1 MFRNNEFLER
11 LTVMKWP
18 EWVRILVGTAAALL
32 SIALSVFLQ
41 QEIGAYSLFVM
52 LPGVAVFIYLN
63 PELWSGK

>member
-1 MFRNNEFLER
+1 
-11 LTVMKWP
+11 MKWP
-18 EWVRILVGTAAALL
+18 EWVRILVGTAALL

-52 LPGVAVFIYLN
+52 LPGVAGFIYLN

>member
-1 MFRNNEFLER
+1 
-11 LTVMKWP
+11 MKWP

-32 SIALSVFLQ
+32 GIALSVFLQ

-52 LPGVAVFIYLN
+52 LPGAAVFIYLN